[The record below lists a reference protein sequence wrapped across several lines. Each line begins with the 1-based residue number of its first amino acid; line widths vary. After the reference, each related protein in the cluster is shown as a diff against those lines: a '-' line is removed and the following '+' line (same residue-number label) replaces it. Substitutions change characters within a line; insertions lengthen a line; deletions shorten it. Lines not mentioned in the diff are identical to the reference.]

1 MLLLEM
7 FALAHYRMS
16 LKSLS
21 VSVYDFLLFV
31 LYNRPTMFFFLV
43 PFSRYRQ
50 LKVMVENRGLL
61 LYTELLFNATT
72 SNLAVTHALGE
83 YDHERAQHVRY
94 VIPAN

>member
-1 MLLLEM
+1 MTSFYLCYIIGLLC
-7 FALAHYRMS
+7 
-16 LKSLS
+16 
-21 VSVYDFLLFV
+21 
-31 LYNRPTMFFFLV
+31 FFLV

-72 SNLAVTHALGE
+72 SNVAVTHALGE